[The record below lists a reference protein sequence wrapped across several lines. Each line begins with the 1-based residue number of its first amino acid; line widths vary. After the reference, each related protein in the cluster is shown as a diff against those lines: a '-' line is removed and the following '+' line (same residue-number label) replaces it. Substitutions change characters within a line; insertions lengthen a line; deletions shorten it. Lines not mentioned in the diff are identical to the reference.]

1 MANEIQQQFITGKTV
16 YATVTR
22 ADGEVWR
29 TDTSVFEARSSSD
42 WAHYAIATSEA
53 GATGYYV
60 GSFPTGITA
69 AGSYNVQFWA
79 QAGGSPGV
87 TDLNNGMLGGVIY
100 WTGSAE
106 AFALASSAANA
117 ANAAMNGQN
126 LAANIVQVAGQNAS
140 AVGAVTFPGSIGTST
155 FAAGG
160 NVNVT
165 QIAGQTAS
173 ASAPVTFPGSIGTS
187 TLTQTQVTGGSYALS
202 TNLSGQVNTVPNQA
216 VNVAQWNGSAVS
228 LSGGLPNVS
237 GGGGGIDS
245 GPIPVNQNTGGTDNL
260 RYVDESGNG
269 VGDANVFVYLA
280 TDWPANPSA
289 VQATAITG
297 PDGRW
302 LAPAFVQSGTYV
314 AVFTKLGADGPDVSA
329 AFTV

>member
-1 MANEIQQQFITGKTV
+1 M
-16 YATVTR
+16 
-22 ADGEVWR
+22 
-29 TDTSVFEARSSSD
+29 
-42 WAHYAIATSEA
+42 
-53 GATGYYV
+53 
-60 GSFPTGITA
+60 
-69 AGSYNVQFWA
+69 
-79 QAGGSPGV
+79 
-87 TDLNNGMLGGVIY
+87 
-100 WTGSAE
+100 
-106 AFALASSAANA
+106 
-117 ANAAMNGQN
+117 
-126 LAANIVQVAGQNAS
+126 
-140 AVGAVTFPGSIGTST
+140 TFPASIGTST

-173 ASAPVTFPGSIGTS
+173 ASSPVTFPGSIGTS

-202 TNLSGQVNTVPNQA
+202 TNSSGQVNIVPNQA

-245 GPIPVNQNTGGTDNL
+245 GPIPINQDTGGTDNL

-269 VGDANVFVYLA
+269 VGDANILVYLA

-289 VQATAITG
+289 VQATAMTG

-314 AVFTKLGADGPDVSA
+314 AVFTKLGVDGPDVSA

>member
-1 MANEIQQQFITGKTV
+1 MANEIQQQYITGKTV
-16 YATVTR
+16 YATITR
-22 ADGEVWR
+22 ADGEIWR
-29 TDTSVFEARSSSD
+29 TDTSVFEARASSD

-53 GATGYYV
+53 GGTGYYV
-60 GSFPTGITA
+60 GSFPAGITA
-69 AGSYNVQFWA
+69 AGSFNVQFWA
-79 QAGGSPGV
+79 QAGSSPSV
-87 TDLNNGMLGGVIY
+87 TDSNNGMLGGVIY

-106 AFALASSAANA
+106 GFALASSAANA

-126 LAANIVQVAGQNAS
+126 LAANIVQIAGQSAS
-140 AVGAVTFPGSIGTST
+140 AAAAVTFPGSIGTST

-165 QIAGQTAS
+165 QIAGQTAN
-173 ASAPVTFPGSIGTS
+173 APGPVTFPGSIGTS

-202 TNLSGQVNTVPNQA
+202 TNSSGQVNIVPNEA
-216 VNVAQWNGSAVS
+216 VNVTQWNGSAVS

-237 GGGGGIDS
+237 SGGGVTT
-245 GPIPVNQNTGGTDNL
+245 GPIPINQDTGGTDNL
-260 RYVDESGNG
+260 RYVDGSGNG
-269 VGDANVFVYLA
+269 VGDANIFVYLA

-289 VQATAITG
+289 VQATAMTG
-297 PDGRW
+297 ADGRW

-314 AVFTKLGADGPDVSA
+314 AVFTKLGADGPDVSS